1 MSVCVIV
8 GESVSVHLISGPP
21 LPPLSAGA
29 AGIWPMLPENHTE
42 ERRGEWG
49 GGGTGAVPAGSPDV
63 LSGAAVVTRSP
74 LEALDSAGFWD
85 GSGASRRLLT
95 GKHTLD

>member
-1 MSVCVIV
+1 M
-8 GESVSVHLISGPP
+8 
-21 LPPLSAGA
+21 
-29 AGIWPMLPENHTE
+29 
-42 ERRGEWG
+42 WG
-49 GGGTGAVPAGSPDV
+49 GGTDAVPAGSPDV

>member
-1 MSVCVIV
+1 
-8 GESVSVHLISGPP
+8 
-21 LPPLSAGA
+21 
-29 AGIWPMLPENHTE
+29 MLPENHTE
-42 ERRGEWG
+42 ERGGRGG
-49 GGGTGAVPAGSPDV
+49 RTGAVPAGSPDV

-74 LEALDSAGFWD
+74 LEALDSVGFWD